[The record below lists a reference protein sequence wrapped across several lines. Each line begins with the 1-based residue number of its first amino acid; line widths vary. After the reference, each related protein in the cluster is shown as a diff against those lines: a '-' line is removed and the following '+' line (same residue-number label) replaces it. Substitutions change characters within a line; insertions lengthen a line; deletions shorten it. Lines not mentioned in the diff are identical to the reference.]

1 MVYLPADDYEN
12 YREDFNLS
20 ALMGT
25 DGLTAVNLRPETV
38 YVADGVTLIPVS
50 AGRTAV
56 SFTNALGYSL
66 RRLSIRVTDT
76 AVHSIP
82 ECGIAGHCTADDAAR
97 SKCRSCQKPLCNG
110 EAHGVGVCE
119 YEHLW
124 VQKSYTAAT
133 ATTVGHS
140 VAECMTCGIVNE
152 RVFPATGG

>member
-1 MVYLPADDYEN
+1 MTN
-12 YREDFNLS
+12 S
-20 ALMGT
+20 
-25 DGLTAVNLRPETV
+25 LTMCKLETM
-38 YVADGVTLIPVS
+38 
-50 AGRTAV
+50 
-56 SFTNALGYSL
+56 
-66 RRLSIRVTDT
+66 IRVTDT